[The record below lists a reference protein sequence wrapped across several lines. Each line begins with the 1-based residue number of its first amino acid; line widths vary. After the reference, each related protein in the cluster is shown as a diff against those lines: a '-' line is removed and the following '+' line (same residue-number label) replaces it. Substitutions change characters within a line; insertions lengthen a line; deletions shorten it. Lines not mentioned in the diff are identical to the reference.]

1 MRTALPLPGA
11 GMDRQNNE
19 LACRR
24 LMSCLFEEKAEA
36 VRMLLL
42 HSADLGGS
50 PAAEPLPDAAF
61 EQFMAAA
68 YGRADAIREI
78 DLTKENSRRF
88 PTYLKH
94 SPLIWGLA
102 AAALIALIILGRG
115 VFGTFLHH
123 DKNALSSGS
132 DPSYHTASES
142 TRIATVQ
149 PGASAP
155 KQSAQNV
162 PAERV
167 AGTTARPI
175 EIAVPRFA
183 ALSTEDQELGRTLA
197 QTISGKL
204 GGSGSF
210 TIIGADA
217 YGDRQS
223 EIGQVPAWSQWRRT
237 GAQAL
242 LVGGVVESGDS
253 LEIMIRLWDV
263 SAGKQLLERRYTTAR
278 ERMHDAADDIS
289 ALIREQL
296 TRREGK

>member
-24 LMSCLFEEKAEA
+24 LISCLFKEKAEA
-36 VRMLLL
+36 VGTLLL
-42 HSADLGGS
+42 HSADLGGAS
-50 PAAEPLPDAAF
+50 SAEPLADAAF
-61 EQFMAAA
+61 EQFMAAT

-78 DLTKENSRRF
+78 DLTKSGRF
-88 PTYLKH
+88 RTYLKH
-94 SPLIWGLA
+94 SPLIWALA
-102 AAALIALIILGRG
+102 AAALIAVIILGRG
-115 VFGTFLHH
+115 VFDIFLH
-123 DKNALSSGS
+123 DVRNALSSGS

-142 TRIATVQ
+142 TRIATVR
-149 PGASAP
+149 PEASAP

-167 AGTTARPI
+167 AGTTAHPI

-183 ALSTEDQELGRTLA
+183 ALSTEDPELGRTLA
-197 QTISGKL
+197 QAISGNL
-204 GGSGSF
+204 GESGSF

-237 GAQAL
+237 GARAL
-242 LVGGVVESGDS
+242 LVGGVVESGDN

-263 SAGKQLLERRYTTAR
+263 SAGKQLVERRYTTAR
-278 ERMHDAADDIS
+278 ERMHNAADDIS
-289 ALIREQL
+289 ALVREQL
-296 TRREGK
+296 TRREDK